1 MPNLTQEQYDAE
13 YDAEMERLNSEA
25 AAQAATTTPP
35 EPVEPAPEPE
45 PKPTDT
51 PAAPAPAVEEA
62 PETPREKELRERLE
76 RTEKSLND
84 TKKWANDA
92 RVEAKRL
99 RQEQEERDRL
109 ANRPAILDDN
119 PGLEE
124 AIRYAVPSAAPA
136 APAAQQQD
144 DQHVETWA
152 ETVGTALPDL
162 DNMLLT
168 NAEFKVKAEA
178 VAKRL
183 GAEWANPI
191 IAIRELTKLQVE
203 QQRAEAQEQAR
214 KDFQLKGKKQA
225 AMQVPGGGSGGNRAP
240 APVDEA
246 ERIRTM
252 SSADFEAMRAKAL
265 GY

>member
-1 MPNLTQEQYDAE
+1 MPNLTKEQYDAE
-13 YDAEMERLNSEA
+13 YDAEMTRLNAEA
-25 AAQAATTTPP
+25 TANAVTTSTEEDPAP
-35 EPVEPAPEPE
+35 APEPAPEPVDD
-45 PKPTDT
+45 P
-51 PAAPAPAVEEA
+51 APAPDIVDEV
-62 PETPREKELRERLE
+62 PETPREKDMRERLE
-76 RTEKSLND
+76 RTEKALND
-84 TKKWANDA
+84 TKKWAQEA
-92 RVEAKRL
+92 RIEAKRL
-99 RQEQEERDRL
+99 QKEQEERDRI
-109 ANRPAILDDN
+109 ANRPQIFDDN

-124 AIRYAVPSAAPA
+124 AIRYAVPTAAP

-144 DQHVETWA
+144 DLTVNTWA

-162 DNMLLT
+162 DALLEK
-168 NAEFKVKAEA
+168 NVPFREKAA
-178 VAKRL
+178 AKAKEL
-183 GAEWANPI
+183 GDEWLNPI

-225 AMQVPGGGSGGNRAP
+225 AMQVPGGGSGGSRTP

-252 SSADFEAMRAKAL
+252 SSADFDAMRSKAL

>member
-1 MPNLTQEQYDAE
+1 MPDLTQEQYDAE

-25 AAQAATTTPP
+25 AANNATITPP
-35 EPVEPAPEPE
+35 EEEPEPAPEPA
-45 PKPTDT
+45 PTPVDP
-51 PAAPAPAVEEA
+51 PAEPAPAVEEA
-62 PETPREKELRERLE
+62 PETPREKEMRERLE
-76 RTEKSLND
+76 RTEKALND
-84 TKKWANDA
+84 TKKWANEA
-92 RVEAKRL
+92 RIEAKRL
-99 RQEQEERDRL
+99 QKEREERERL
-109 ANRPAILDDN
+109 ENRPQILDDN

-136 APAAQQQD
+136 PAARQQD
-144 DQHVETWA
+144 EQFDSWA
-152 ETVGTALPDL
+152 QTVGTALPDL
-162 DNMLLT
+162 DALLET
-168 NAEFKVKAEA
+168 NVPFREKAAAKAEE
-178 VAKRL
+178 L
-183 GAEWANPI
+183 GDEWLNPI

-225 AMQVPGGGSGGNRAP
+225 AMQVPGGGSGGNRTP

-252 SSADFEAMRAKAL
+252 SSADFDAMRSKAL

>member
-13 YDAEMERLNSEA
+13 YDAEMARLNGEA
-25 AAQAATTTPP
+25 AATAAITASEE
-35 EPVEPAPEPE
+35 EPEPAPEP
-45 PKPTDT
+45 T
-51 PAAPAPAVEEA
+51 PVPVDDPAPAPATVDEV

-99 RQEQEERDRL
+99 RQEQEERDRV
-109 ANRPAILDDN
+109 ANRPQIFDDN

-124 AIRYAVPSAAPA
+124 AIRYAVPSAAPV
-136 APAAQQQD
+136 APAAPTQNVD
-144 DQHVETWA
+144 SWA

-162 DNMLLT
+162 DALLET
-168 NAEFKVKAEA
+168 NVPFREKAA
-178 VAKRL
+178 AKAKEL
-183 GAEWANPI
+183 GDEWLNPI

-203 QQRAEAQEQAR
+203 QQRVEAQEQAR

-252 SSADFEAMRAKAL
+252 SSADFDAMRSKAL